1 MYTDYPALVLFP
13 HFVQLSF
20 KPVEFGG
27 GYAVD
32 FSFLFLWEDC
42 LGFFTLYMNSKICI
56 YLRANLSNETENS
69 NSKALSCEAE
79 CLISFNEERFWE
91 LFELTED
98 STQN

>member
-1 MYTDYPALVLFP
+1 MYTDYPAHVLFP

-27 GYAVD
+27 GYAVE

-42 LGFFTLYMNSKICI
+42 LGFVTLYLNSQICT

-69 NSKALSCEAE
+69 NSNALSCETVSH
-79 CLISFNEERFWE
+79 ISFNEENF
-91 LFELTED
+91 
-98 STQN
+98 